1 MRKAAGFTLLE
12 LVVVL
17 VLVGILAVS
26 ALSRFGS
33 EETFALKTEQ
43 EQLIAALFQAQQLA
57 MSGRS
62 TQFVILSSNSFT
74 VRDPGIPGTPGDAYN
89 IASITYPQNLSSG
102 VTFNPSALIRNYS
115 SLGETT
121 AATIILAAGS
131 DSVNVCLETS
141 GYAHGC

>member
-1 MRKAAGFTLLE
+1 MKKGEGFTLVE
-12 LVVVL
+12 LVVVILL
-17 VLVGILAVS
+17 VSILAVS
-26 ALSRFGS
+26 ALSRYS
-33 EETFALKTEQ
+33 NQNTFSLKTEQ

-74 VRDPGIPGTPGDAYN
+74 VRDPGIPGAPGDAYN

-102 VTFNPSALIRNYS
+102 VTFNPSALIQSYN

-121 AATIILAAGS
+121 PATIILAAGS